1 MIVDTFLFNDE
12 LDMLEC
18 RLTEI
23 GDLVDRV
30 VIVESP
36 VTFQG
41 DPKPLY
47 LDLARYRRWADKIV
61 TVTSS
66 VPETDDPWQREAWQR
81 EALLPALTELG
92 LDDVDVVLHGD
103 VDEIPRRLQLRNIR
117 PTGFVTF
124 GQRFHPFAVDWIHP
138 EMWRGTVA
146 GRWGDVQRLG
156 SMLAMRNL
164 RFAGQV
170 PLHMQDAGWH
180 FSWVGSD
187 GHAQR
192 KLRSFSHTEI
202 IDRTEPGLV
211 EDRYRTEG
219 VDVHGV
225 KLAPVTVD
233 ESWPKW
239 VVEGHAPAEWFR
251 P

>member
-1 MIVDTFLFNDE
+1 MIVDTILFNDE

-23 GDLVDRV
+23 GDLVDWV
-30 VIVESP
+30 FIVESS

-41 DPKPLY
+41 DPKPLHF
-47 LDLARYRRWADKIV
+47 DRDRFSWWGHKIV
-61 TVTSS
+61 HVESS
-66 VPETDDPWQREAWQR
+66 VPDTDDPWAREAWQR
-81 EALLPALTELG
+81 EALLVALHKFG
-92 LDDVDVVLHGD
+92 LDDNDIVLHGD
-103 VDEIPRRLQLRNIR
+103 VDEIPRPLHLRNIR
-117 PTGFVTF
+117 PKGLVTF

-146 GRWGDVQRLG
+146 GRWVDVKRLG
-156 SMLAMRNL
+156 SMLAMREA
-164 RFAGQV
+164 RFTAPC

-187 GHAQR
+187 GYAQR

-202 IDRTEPGLV
+202 IDRTEAPLAD
-211 EDRYRTEG
+211 DRFRTEG
-219 VDVHGV
+219 TDVHGV
-225 KLAPVTVD
+225 KLAPVEVD
-233 ESWPKW
+233 SSWPKW
-239 VVEGHAPAEWFR
+239 IVAGHAPSEWFR